1 MYINNVLAKEAATVR
16 SAAEMHE
23 ALNKH
28 YTTLAQQVQG
38 VAEGRWHLVIN
49 GPTGSGKTEFVKKVL
64 GVYAETS
71 PTFNSGSISAVGLY
85 KLLFENRAKGQ
96 VLVIDDSDSIFDS
109 TEAVEVL
116 KAALDT
122 QPSKTV
128 SWTKYSQA
136 LAKDGVPTEFMYEG
150 RIIIIT
156 NRVKDRKT
164 PKNKTDRQ
172 LMPLWSRTMFFA
184 AGLPNRA
191 WEVESIKMFYAA
203 GQVRCFVEKQIG
215 AEGQSEIID
224 FVETHKE
231 ELNDINFRLL
241 SQLSDL
247 YLAFGKDGSWKDHAL
262 MGLC

>member
-1 MYINNVLAKEAATVR
+1 MYINSVLAKEAPTATTADAIHSV
-16 SAAEMHE
+16 
-23 ALNKH
+23 LNKH
-28 YTTLAQQVQG
+28 YTTLAQQIQG
-38 VAEGRWHLVIN
+38 VAQGRWHLVIN

-64 GVYAETS
+64 GVYAERS
-71 PTFNSGSISAVGLY
+71 PTFNSGSISAVGLF
-85 KLLFENRAKGQ
+85 KLLYLNRAKGQ
-96 VLVIDDSDSIFDS
+96 VVVIDDSDSIFDS

-122 QPSKTV
+122 QPKKTV

-136 LAKDGVPTEFMYEG
+136 LAKDGVPTEFTYEG

-156 NRVKDRKT
+156 NRNMDRKE
-164 PKNKTDRQ
+164 PKNKTDRM
-172 LMPLWSRTMFFA
+172 LMPLWSRVMYFA

-203 GQVRCFVEKQIG
+203 GEVRCFAEKKIN
-215 AEGQSEIID
+215 ATGQREIID
-224 FVETHKE
+224 FVEEHKE

-247 YLAFGKDGSWKDHAL
+247 YMAFGEDGSWKDHAL